1 MILVFSKKNNVF
13 IGEYFLLV
21 YLMKSIFLST
31 FVFLISLFLSFSNC
45 FANEI
50 GEQLNDLSKES
61 KSIDVKNNI
70 NDEGDKGDIPEASNE
85 DIFGDEQAFPFIA
98 GLGKNAAH

>member
-1 MILVFSKKNNVF
+1 MPLFFF
-13 IGEYFLLV
+13 ISFL
-21 YLMKSIFLST
+21 F
-31 FVFLISLFLSFSNC
+31 SFSDC

-50 GEQLNDLSKES
+50 GSELNNNLSQDSES
-61 KSIDVKNNI
+61 NNLKTDI
-70 NDEGDKGDIPEASNE
+70 NDKVDTPKASNE

>member
-1 MILVFSKKNNVF
+1 
-13 IGEYFLLV
+13 
-21 YLMKSIFLST
+21 MKSIISFA
-31 FVFLISLFLSFSNC
+31 FVFFISFLFSFSDC

-50 GEQLNDLSKES
+50 GSELNNNLFQDSES
-61 KSIDVKNNI
+61 NNLKTDI
-70 NDEGDKGDIPEASNE
+70 NDKADTPKASKE